1 MSSASGYGIAR
12 APRAAPAPP
21 PPGRVGP
28 GPAPGGGGVGG
39 GAEGRR
45 GGGGV
50 EHSLPRLR
58 RAVAC
63 NRLGQA
69 VATGRLLYAALDDA
83 RAGRM
88 AVDRVVRGLYLPKGS
103 NLSGYSQDELDAIAD
118 RLNTRP
124 RKTLGWRSPLEV
136 CSEHLA
142 RLTLQ
147 PDAIH

>member
-1 MSSASGYGIAR
+1 MQ
-12 APRAAPAPP
+12 RAAGAGAGDLQCGDD
-21 PPGRVGP
+21 GR
-28 GPAPGGGGVGG
+28 AALGGRGLRDQADRLLGVGG
-39 GAEGRR
+39 
-45 GGGGV
+45 V
-50 EHSLPRLR
+50 EPFLSRLR